1 MELYVPSLVSFSVA
15 FVIIL
20 ACFIL
25 RPPIIFI
32 GILSAITLL
41 ITAYVHIT
49 MYRVDYRTF
58 IFDTSIQAHATL
70 ILVVAMIV
78 FGIGYALML
87 PKGAAVKDLLGTKS
101 FFSTPTIDKYGT
113 KKPTGPSVLD
123 YWFGD
128 TKQQP
133 TQDYKRDY
141 DDRDYDK
148 YLRKQL
154 GLY

>member
-20 ACFIL
+20 VCFIL
-25 RPPIIFI
+25 RPPIILI
-32 GILSAITLL
+32 GILSAVALV

-49 MYRVDYRTF
+49 MYRVDYRNF
-58 IFDTSIQAHATL
+58 IFDTSIQSKATI
-70 ILVVAMIV
+70 ILVFAMIV
-78 FGIGYALML
+78 FGIGYMLML
-87 PKGAAVKDLLGTKS
+87 PKGTAVKNLLSTKAI
-101 FFSTPTIDKYGT
+101 FSTPTIDKYGT
-113 KKPTGPSVLD
+113 KKPTESSVLD

-133 TQDYKRDY
+133 TYNDRRDY
-141 DDRDYDK
+141 DDRDYNK

>member
-20 ACFIL
+20 ICFIL
-25 RPPIIFI
+25 RPAIILI
-32 GILSAITLL
+32 GILSAVALV

-49 MYRVDYRTF
+49 MYRVDYRNF
-58 IFDTSIQAHATL
+58 IFDTSIQAHATW
-70 ILVVAMIV
+70 ILVFAMIV
-78 FGIGYALML
+78 FSVGYILML
-87 PKGAAVKDLLGTKS
+87 PKGTAAKDLFSTKPL
-101 FFSTPTIDKYGT
+101 FSTPTIDKYGT
-113 KKPTGPSVLD
+113 KKPTEPSVLD

-133 TQDYKRDY
+133 TYNDRRDY
-141 DDRDYDK
+141 DDRNYDK

>member
-15 FVIIL
+15 FLIIL
-20 ACFIL
+20 VCFIL

-32 GILSAITLL
+32 GILSAVALA

-49 MYRVDYRTF
+49 MYRVDYRNF
-58 IFDTSIQAHATL
+58 IFDTSIQAHATW
-70 ILVVAMIV
+70 ILVFAMIV
-78 FGIGYALML
+78 FSVGYILML
-87 PKGAAVKDLLGTKS
+87 PKGTAAKDLFSTKPL
-101 FFSTPTIDKYGT
+101 FSTPTIDKSGT
-113 KKPTGPSVLD
+113 KKPTGPSILD

-128 TKQQP
+128 AKEQS

-141 DDRDYDK
+141 DDRNYDK

-154 GLY
+154 ALY

>member
-32 GILSAITLL
+32 GILSAVALL
-41 ITAYVHIT
+41 ITSYVHIT
-49 MYRVDYRTF
+49 MYRVDYRNF
-58 IFDTSIQAHATL
+58 IFGTSIQAHATL
-70 ILVVAMIV
+70 ILVFAMII
-78 FGIGYALML
+78 FAIGYMLML
-87 PKGAAVKDLLGTKS
+87 PKGTAVKDLLSAKP
-101 FFSTPTIDKYGT
+101 FFSSAPVDKYGT
-113 KKPTGPSVLD
+113 KKPTEPSVLD

-128 TKQQP
+128 MKQQP
-133 TQDYKRDY
+133 TQDYRRDY
-141 DDRDYDK
+141 DDRNYDK

>member
-20 ACFIL
+20 VCFIL

-32 GILSAITLL
+32 GILSAVALV
-41 ITAYVHIT
+41 ITAYIHLT
-49 MYRVDYRTF
+49 MYRVDYRNF
-58 IFDTSIQAHATL
+58 IFDTSIQSKATI
-70 ILVVAMIV
+70 ILVFAMIV
-78 FGIGYALML
+78 FGIGYMLML
-87 PKGAAVKDLLGTKS
+87 PKGTAVKNLLSTKAI
-101 FFSTPTIDKYGT
+101 FSTPTIDKYGT
-113 KKPTGPSVLD
+113 KKPTEPSVLD

-128 TKQQP
+128 TKKEP
-133 TQDYKRDY
+133 TEDYRRDY
-141 DDRDYDK
+141 DDRNYDK